1 MRVTLSILILFSII
15 SCSPKISS
23 SFDARHPPLTVDDKV
38 AFLDIQHEVPAG
50 AKKTGTAKFGD
61 SGFTTDCGFDS
72 HLIKARKIAR
82 ENGANIVK
90 VVRKKKPD
98 IWSSCYRLK
107 IEFYSYDGNLSALQQ
122 YQLQIK

>member
-1 MRVTLSILILFSII
+1 MRITLSIVILFFIT
-15 SCSPKISS
+15 SCSPKITS
-23 SFDARHPPLTVDDKV
+23 SFDAKHPPLTVDDKV
-38 AFLDIQHEVPAG
+38 AFLDIQHKVPAG

-61 SGFTTDCGFDS
+61 TGFTTDCGFDS
-72 HLIKARKIAR
+72 NLIKARKAAR

-98 IWSSCYRLK
+98 IWNSCYRLE
-107 IEFYSYDGNLSALQQ
+107 IEFYFYDGDVAGLEQ